1 MRRTRGETSEM
12 ILELLR
18 SEAPYQRV
26 LDIAFFILV
35 PLVLALTMA
44 LVGRYVDAL
53 GLTGGILYVAALS
66 FLPWWLAGIMT
77 QLAHRLLS
85 RRARP
90 LWVIAS
96 LGVAASVPFVALYSH
111 LVAIAF
117 QAGWPSGHLLADPS
131 WANWTDRVR
140 DVLLSAGRAVVLW
153 TAFVLVFAGTLGW
166 SRFGYDEPD
175 ARSERAVPGRLQN
188 SGVPW
193 TGEDDRALAML
204 VADGLPPKAI
214 AARMRRTVGAIRS
227 RMKRLDLA
235 PPSGQSRTL

>member
-1 MRRTRGETSEM
+1 M

-18 SEAPYQRV
+18 SAPRWEMSYQRV

-53 GLTGGILYVAALS
+53 GLTGGFLYVAALS
-66 FLPWWLAGIMT
+66 FVPWWLAGIMT
-77 QLAHRLLS
+77 RLAHRLLS
-85 RRARP
+85 RRAPP

-96 LGVAASVPFVALYSH
+96 IGVAASVPFVALYSH
-111 LVAIAF
+111 LVAVAF
-117 QAGWPSGHLLADPS
+117 QAGWPGGQLLADPS
-131 WANWTDRVR
+131 WVNWTDRVR
-140 DVLLSAGRAVVLW
+140 DVLLSAGRAMVLW

-175 ARSERAVPGRLQN
+175 AGTSERAVPGRLQN
-188 SGVPW
+188 SGAPW

-204 VADGLPPKAI
+204 VAGGLPPKAI

-235 PPSGQSRTL
+235 PPSR